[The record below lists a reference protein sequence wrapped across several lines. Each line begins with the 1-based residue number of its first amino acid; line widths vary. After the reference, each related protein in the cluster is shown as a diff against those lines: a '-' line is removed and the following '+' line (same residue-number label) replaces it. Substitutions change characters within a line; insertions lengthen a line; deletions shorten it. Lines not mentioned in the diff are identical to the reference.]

1 MIATSTFKT
10 ASFKHICLTIL
21 MVIITLPGTHLL
33 ANDHAPMPVYKTH
46 VDHLQL
52 SNAIKEAGSRI
63 RNFRNNQG
71 PVVLEID
78 IALLSSADMNFHLAG
93 FVPKN
98 KFGKPTILINANWLA
113 YGISDEALVRLIL
126 EGTGTL
132 MEYHQKGQ
140 ITNEGQLLAN
150 TLSNI
155 YKDADITPLKAD
167 AIQLNGTKTVVYFQ

>member
-10 ASFKHICLTIL
+10 APLKYIFITVL

-33 ANDHAPMPVYKTH
+33 ANDHVPMPVYKTY

-63 RNFRNNQG
+63 RNFSNNQE
-71 PVVLEID
+71 PVALEID
-78 IALLSSADMNFHLAG
+78 IALLSSAEMNFHLAG

-98 KFGKPTILINANWLA
+98 KFGKSTILINSNWLT

-126 EGTGTL
+126 EGTGAF

-150 TLSNI
+150 ALSNI
-155 YKDADITPLKAD
+155 YKDADMTPLKAD
-167 AIQLNGTKTVVYFQ
+167 AIQLNGTRTVVYFQ